1 MRVVVG
7 SGNPRDGRSAE
18 LDRHITMMA
27 RFAERS
33 SAGERQAR
41 ILTLIVRSAQ
51 SAPALALMAMSDEL
65 ARAGASAKV
74 VLGRLEPEE
83 DMRQLFASLCRLA
96 PRGPADELIRW
107 ARNPG
112 LLEAHEQ
119 VTYGTAMCWSG
130 DAMRRDADR
139 RNALTLF
146 DEAAPQTAR
155 LGRLAFEAFWEAC
168 VPVPQRRLVGSTAA
182 RPSGAYQVA
191 AERGVGVSPLR
202 PSLQGWPLIRH

>member
-7 SGNPRDGRSAE
+7 SGSPRDGRSAE

-27 RFAERS
+27 RFAERV
-33 SAGERQAR
+33 SAGEGQAPA
-41 ILTLIVRSAQ
+41 LTLIVRSAQ
-51 SAPALALMAMSDEL
+51 SAPALALIAMSDEL

-74 VLGRLEPEE
+74 VLARLEPEAE
-83 DMRQLFASLCRLA
+83 MRQLFASLCRLA

-107 ARNPG
+107 ARNPR

-155 LGRLAFEAFWEAC
+155 LGRLAFEALWGAC
-168 VPVPQRRLVGSTAA
+168 VSVPERRLVGPAAA
-182 RPSGAYQVA
+182 RPSGAYQVV

-202 PSLQGWPLIRH
+202 PSLQGWPLVRH